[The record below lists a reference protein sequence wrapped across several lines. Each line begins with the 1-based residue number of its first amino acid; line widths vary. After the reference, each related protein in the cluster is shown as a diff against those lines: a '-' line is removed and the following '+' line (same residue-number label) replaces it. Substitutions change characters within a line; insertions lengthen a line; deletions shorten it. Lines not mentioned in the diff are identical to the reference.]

1 MNGMMRLVAWL
12 LSLRRALLD
21 VMVAEH
27 TEHLTSNPELFD
39 SIATMCCVTFKTYIY
54 TKRQLDRM
62 RTQIVIQERL
72 TACSCQIMVS
82 LQSQC

>member
-12 LSLRRALLD
+12 PSLRRALLD

-39 SIATMCCVTFKTYIY
+39 SIATTDFYVLCYFQGLYLYQTTGPNENSNRD
-54 TKRQLDRM
+54 TG
-62 RTQIVIQERL
+62 
-72 TACSCQIMVS
+72 TAYS
-82 LQSQC
+82 L

>member
-12 LSLRRALLD
+12 PSLRRALLD

-39 SIATMCCVTFKTYIY
+39 SIATTDFYVLCYFQDLYLY
-54 TKRQLDRM
+54 
-62 RTQIVIQERL
+62 RTEIVIQERL